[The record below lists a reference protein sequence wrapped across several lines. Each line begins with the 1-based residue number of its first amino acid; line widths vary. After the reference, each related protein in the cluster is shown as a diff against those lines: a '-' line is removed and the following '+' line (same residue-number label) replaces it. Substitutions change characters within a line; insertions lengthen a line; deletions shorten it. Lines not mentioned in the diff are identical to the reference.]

1 MRAHEFI
8 NEHWDAGSGAWNP
21 GKARIDIIGLGHL
34 ILMGTVA
41 VGVDGID
48 SIKAVT
54 RVGLTDPELHTEL
67 KSFYEKTKDPKRD
80 CIPVIKKWLQAHR
93 PKIAGELHDD
103 FWEGE
108 NWISSKMFSGGA
120 KAKDSI

>member
-8 NEHWDAGSGAWNP
+8 SEQWDAGGGAWNP
-21 GKARIDIIGLGHL
+21 TKARIDIIGLGHL
-34 ILMGTVA
+34 ILMGTVG

-54 RVGLTDPELHTEL
+54 KVGLTDPELHAEL
-67 KSFYEKTKDPKRD
+67 KRFYEKTKDPKRD
-80 CIPVIKKWLQAHR
+80 AIPVIKQWLQKNK
-93 PKIAGELHDD
+93 PKVAGELHDD

-108 NWISSKMFSGGA
+108 NWISSKMFSNGA
-120 KAKDSI
+120 HTKESK

>member
-8 NEHWDAGSGAWNP
+8 NEHWSTGEGPWNP
-21 GKARIDIIGLGHL
+21 TKSKVDIIGLGHL

-41 VGVDGID
+41 VGPDAID

-54 RVGLTDPELHTEL
+54 KVGLTDPELHAEL
-67 KSFYEKTKDPKRD
+67 KQFYGKHKDPKRD
-80 CIPVIKKWLQAHR
+80 CIPVIKKWLQKNR

-103 FWEGE
+103 FWKA
-108 NWISSKMFSGGA
+108 NDWKSSKMFSDGT
-120 KAKDSI
+120 KTDESL